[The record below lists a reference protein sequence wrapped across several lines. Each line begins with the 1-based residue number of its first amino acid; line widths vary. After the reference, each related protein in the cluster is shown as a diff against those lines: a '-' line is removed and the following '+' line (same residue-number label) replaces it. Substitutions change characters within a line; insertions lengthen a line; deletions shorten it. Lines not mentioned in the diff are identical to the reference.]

1 MREELLSR
9 EDSLAARGYLEPTGR
24 SWVSMLATVPM
35 LATLALALSACNQS
49 KSPEEVAK
57 DVNSAEQRA
66 GTEIAKSE
74 ARAQSSLDKAAGKV
88 DDQLVN
94 FSNDAAKQAYEV
106 AIAKADGARKV
117 SLAGCEAQSGDPQKL
132 CKDQAETDYKAA
144 LADARAGAEAAK
156 Q

>member
-1 MREELLSR
+1 MPKDLLSR
-9 EDSLAARGYLEPTGR
+9 EDSPSARGYPLTTGR
-24 SWVSMLATVPM
+24 SWVPM
-35 LATLALALSACNQS
+35 WAALVLALSACNQA
-49 KSPEEVAK
+49 KSPQDVAK
-57 DVNSAEQRA
+57 DVTNAEQQA

-74 ARAQSSLDKAAGKV
+74 DHAQSSLDKAAGKV
-88 DDQLVN
+88 DDQLIN

-144 LADARAGAEAAK
+144 VADARVGAEAAK
-156 Q
+156 P

>member
-9 EDSLAARGYLEPTGR
+9 QDSFSARGFPLTTGR
-24 SWVSMLATVPM
+24 SWVPM
-35 LATLALALSACNQS
+35 LAMLALALSGCNQS
-49 KSPEEVAK
+49 KSPQDVAK
-57 DVNSAEQRA
+57 DVTSAEQQA

-74 ARAQSSLDKAAGKV
+74 EHAQSSLDKAAGKV

-106 AIAKADGARKV
+106 AIAKADGTRKV

-132 CKDQAETDYKAA
+132 CKEQAETDYKAA
-144 LADARAGAEAAK
+144 LADAKAGAEAAK